1 MTIAYML
8 AAIVTS
14 APTAAMEFARMIREK
29 TGAFAPRIVQNQR
42 RFHARQMMSVE
53 RIGVGWRTTY
63 VMKWYFSVMKTA
75 NAQL

>member
-8 AAIVTS
+8 AVLVIS
-14 APTAAMEFARMIREK
+14 APNAAMEFARMIREK
-29 TGAFAPRIVQNQR
+29 TGAAVPGIVQNRR

-53 RIGVGWRTTY
+53 RIGVGWMTTY